1 MARLVIVSN
10 RVSLPG
16 ERISRAGGLAVGL
29 REALRKH
36 GGVWFGWS
44 GVVSEE
50 PPAAP
55 KIVEA
60 GKTVFAT
67 VDLTRKDHDEYY
79 SGYANSSLWPLF
91 HYRVGLIEF
100 RRAAFE
106 GYQRVNA
113 MMARMLKPLL
123 NPDDL
128 VWVHDYHLIPFA
140 AELRKLG
147 VANRVGFFLHTPF
160 PPAQVLVALPAHEA
174 LMEAMCSFDLVGFQ
188 TANDVRAFSDYI
200 VHDANGRFLADGT
213 FTAFGRTARAAAF
226 PIGIDADQFT
236 TLAREAA
243 NANETT
249 RLKSSLVGRDLII
262 GVDRLD
268 YSKGLP
274 NRFEAFERML
284 ERWPEHRAKVTFLQI
299 APPSRSDVAQ
309 YRALRR
315 QLESAAGRING
326 KYAEFD
332 WQPIR
337 YLNKSFARGQL
348 AGFLRIGR
356 VGLITPLR
364 DGMNLVA
371 KEYVAAQNPENP
383 GVLVLS
389 RFAGAARELDTALI
403 VNPYDIEDIAEALH
417 HALVMPL
424 VERIERWRA
433 MDRVVRR
440 NTISTWREGF
450 IATLSAL
457 PAAA

>member
-29 REALRKH
+29 REALRKY

-50 PPAAP
+50 PAAAP

-100 RRAAFE
+100 RRDAFE

-123 NPDDL
+123 KLDDL
-128 VWVHDYHLIPFA
+128 IWVHDYHLIPFA
-140 AELRKLG
+140 AELRKQG
-147 VANRVGFFLHTPF
+147 VVNRIGFFLHTPF

-188 TANDVRAFSDYI
+188 TTNDVRAFSDYI
-200 VHDANGRFLADGT
+200 VHEAQGRFLPDGS
-213 FTAFGRTARAAAF
+213 FSAFGHAARAAAF

-243 NANETT
+243 NASETT

-274 NRFEAFERML
+274 NRLDAFERML
-284 ERWPEHRAKVTFLQI
+284 ERWPEHRAKVTLLQI
-299 APPSRSDVAQ
+299 APPSRTDVAQ

-348 AGFLRIGR
+348 AGFFRISR
-356 VGLITPLR
+356 VGLVTPLR

-389 RFAGAARELDTALI
+389 RFAGAARELDAALI
-403 VNPYDIEDIAEALH
+403 VNPYDVDDIAEALH

-424 VERIERWRA
+424 DERIQRWRA

-440 NTISTWREGF
+440 NTIVTWREGF
-450 IATLSAL
+450 IAALSAL